1 MEDLVQNERYS
12 RMWKWSLDISD
23 EYSRFKGTIFH
34 YQLQTHS
41 TTYPAQYL
49 FMFSINL
56 QAFYHEDINFICIWK
71 DEKTP
76 RISLSRKLVP
86 VQHYEYQYGLFCMVI
101 QVSRVSENTRP
112 VRLESR
118 LPNITSV

>member
-41 TTYPAQYL
+41 TTYPDQYL

-76 RISLSRKLVP
+76 RISLSRKLGP
-86 VQHYEYQYGLFCMVI
+86 VQPAM
-101 QVSRVSENTRP
+101 NTNMAYF
-112 VRLESR
+112 VWLSKCLECLKTHVQLGSN
-118 LPNITSV
+118 PDYPI